1 MAEPTV
7 DDVRN
12 LLDKLAV
19 KQVSSVTIELNI
31 EDARIILKR
40 FADPNADQEE
50 VDYAHKRLAVWLSYI
65 SYSEG
70 MSFQQGTTPMF
81 NQQKADAYKEIA
93 ELALN
98 MVSSEAVDLDNIQR
112 TDKETKAG
120 LPAISFTG
128 TSGF

>member
-7 DDVRN
+7 EDIRN

-19 KQVSSVTIELNI
+19 KQVSGITIEANI
-31 EDARIILKR
+31 EDALTIINR
-40 FADPNADQEE
+40 FSDPAADQEE
-50 VDYAHKRLAVWLSYI
+50 KDYAQKRLAVWLSYI

-70 MSFQQGTTPMF
+70 MSFQQGATPTF
-81 NQQKADAYKEIA
+81 NQQKADAYMEIA

-98 MVSSEAVDLDNIQR
+98 MVSAEAVDLDDIRR

-120 LPAISFTG
+120 LPSISFTG
-128 TSGF
+128 TAGF